1 MKSLNLQRVFARNT
15 YLISFILLVIVLGI
29 NYIVQNNVFE
39 LRVLNNNLRTLL
51 PLILLAVGQSIVV
64 IGGGLDL
71 SVGTLVSMLSALLV
85 TWVTPDST
93 PDQILLAVVLVCA
106 AGMLAGLVNG
116 LVVAYLRLQPMITT
130 YATSFIFSGIALL
143 LLPRPG
149 GSIPRDLSTFYRS
162 PLLDIPLAFYAIALL
177 LLFWSV
183 LRTTR
188 YAQYLYATGSSGAA
202 AYATGVPVRVV
213 RVTTYVWSGLFAA
226 LASLTLM
233 LSTGGA
239 SQANIGDDM
248 TLDSIVAVVLGG
260 TRLSGG
266 QGGIAGAIIGVM
278 ILRVI
283 RNVIFF
289 AAVPTWSQT
298 LVNALIIIAA
308 LAGPGLIRLIR
319 RSIGR

>member
-1 MKSLNLQRVFARNT
+1 MNPLSVQRMFARNT
-15 YLISFILLVIVLGI
+15 YIISLILLVVVLIV
-29 NYIVQNNVFE
+29 NYAFQNNVFE
-39 LRVLNNNLRTLL
+39 LGVLNTNLRTLL
-51 PLILLAVGQSIVV
+51 PLIVLSVGQSIVV

-85 TWVTPDST
+85 TWITPEST
-93 PDQILLAVVLVCA
+93 PEQIAPAVLLVCG
-106 AGMLAGLVNG
+106 AGMLAGALNG

-130 YATSFIFSGIALL
+130 YATSFVFSGIALL

-149 GSIPRDLSTFYRS
+149 GSIPRSLSTFYRS

-177 LLFWSV
+177 LLFWFL
-183 LRTTR
+183 LRSTR
-188 YAQYLYATGSSGAA
+188 YAQFLYATGSSSAA
-202 AYATGVPVRVV
+202 AYATGIPVRLV
-213 RVTTYVWSGLFAA
+213 RFTTYVWSGLFSA
-226 LASLTLM
+226 LAAITLM

-239 SQANIGDDM
+239 SQANIGDNM

-266 QGGIAGAIIGVM
+266 QGGIAGAIIGVL

-283 RNVIFF
+283 RNIIFF
-289 AAVPTWSQT
+289 AAIPTWSQT
-298 LVNALIIIAA
+298 LVNALIIIVA

-319 RSIGR
+319 RMAAR

>member
-39 LRVLNNNLRTLL
+39 LRVLNNNLRTLV
-51 PLILLAVGQSIVV
+51 PLMLLAVGQSIVV

-71 SVGTLVSMLSALLV
+71 SVGTLVSMLSALLI

-266 QGGIAGAIIGVM
+266 Q
-278 ILRVI
+278 VI
-283 RNVIFF
+283 R
-289 AAVPTWSQT
+289 AASQ
-298 LVNALIIIAA
+298 
-308 LAGPGLIRLIR
+308 R
-319 RSIGR
+319 

>member
-39 LRVLNNNLRTLL
+39 LRVLNNNLRTLV
-51 PLILLAVGQSIVV
+51 PLMLLAVGQSIVV

-71 SVGTLVSMLSALLV
+71 SVGTLVSMLSALLI

-149 GSIPRDLSTFYRS
+149 GSISRDLSTFYRS

-308 LAGPGLIRLIR
+308 LAGPGLVRLIR
-319 RSIGR
+319 RSIAR

>member
-1 MKSLNLQRVFARNT
+1 MKSLNLQRVFARNP
-15 YLISFILLVIVLGI
+15 YLISLILLAVVLGV

-39 LRVLNNNLRTLL
+39 LRVLNNNLRTLM

-71 SVGTLVSMLSALLV
+71 SVGTMVSMLSALLI

-93 PDQILLAVVLVCA
+93 PDQIILAVLLVCG
-106 AGMLAGLVNG
+106 AGALAGALNG
-116 LVVAYLRLQPMITT
+116 FVVAYLRLQPMITT
-130 YATSFIFSGIALL
+130 YATSFVFSGIALL

-162 PLLDIPLAFYAIALL
+162 PLFDIPLAFYAIALL
-177 LLFWSV
+177 LLFWST

-188 YAQYLYATGSSGAA
+188 YAQYLYATGSSGAS
-202 AYATGVPVRVV
+202 AYASGVPVRRV
-213 RVTTYVWSGLFAA
+213 RVTTYIWSGLFAA
-226 LASLTLM
+226 LASLALM

-289 AAVPTWSQT
+289 ASVPTWSQT

-319 RSIGR
+319 RNIGR